1 MVLTVAH
8 ENVPV
13 RHDGDSLEPLELG
26 IARAPGAEGSQ
37 KAAIGMEDLDAVVAR
52 VGHADVTLIVHRH
65 TPWEFKLTFL
75 RAFPTEC
82 RQNATVDVEYLYPM
96 VVRVGH
102 DDAVRVGDG
111 DVVRV
116 LELPLLLAT
125 AAKLANK

>member
-52 VGHADVTLIVHRH
+52 VGHTDVTLIIHRH
-65 TPWEFKLTFL
+65 TPVK
-75 RAFPTEC
+75 
-82 RQNATVDVEYLYPM
+82 
-96 VVRVGH
+96 RV
-102 DDAVRVGDG
+102 
-111 DVVRV
+111 
-116 LELPLLLAT
+116 
-125 AAKLANK
+125 KKNKNKRKNLDISY